1 MLTPKKV
8 TDNLLSHY
16 YWQPLSAAVFFC
28 LLPLAACK
36 RIHVFLEGDLVAF
49 QVFFQLVLDILLDH
63 LRILAYRVHKVSSAP
78 EISVPVLILQIGV
91 PVENHQRTIAP
102 ERPHELCDTHVRRD
116 THQKMKV
123 IRARFALDGLR
134 FHLLAQLFDDLVDVP
149 AHRLIDYL
157 PAVLRCKYQAI
168 FTPVTGVPPY
178 ALPHFS
184 FA

>member
-1 MLTPKKV
+1 MRYSCTAGYSPE
-8 TDNLLSHY
+8 D
-16 YWQPLSAAVFFC
+16 
-28 LLPLAACK
+28 
-36 RIHVFLEGDLVAF
+36 EGDPGTL
-49 QVFFQLVLDILLDH
+49 
-63 LRILAYRVHKVSSAP
+63 
-78 EISVPVLILQIGV
+78 
-91 PVENHQRTIAP
+91 
-102 ERPHELCDTHVRRD
+102 
-116 THQKMKV
+116 
-123 IRARFALDGLR
+123 ALDGLR